1 MDNLLLARAEYG
13 VVFMRDG
20 NNAYYNSKLTE
31 KCRELGDRDL
41 LRECLDEAR
50 KHGMPI
56 IAYCQVQY
64 ATNLDGSSRM
74 AYERRPDGK
83 DINERLCYNSGYREF
98 IKQLLGEMMAYEIV
112 GFHVDM
118 LDFGFSGAPY
128 GCY

>member
-64 ATNLDGSSRM
+64 ATNSWNAHPEWRMKDGGRKRHQRTTLLQLRLSGVHQ
-74 AYERRPDGK
+74 ATPRRDDG
-83 DINERLCYNSGYREF
+83 L
-98 IKQLLGEMMAYEIV
+98 
-112 GFHVDM
+112 
-118 LDFGFSGAPY
+118 
-128 GCY
+128 